1 MQWGG
6 RKQYL
11 TCKVSVNCSF
21 WFVFL
26 NVTLGHWLSFVTS
39 NFDSLS
45 LFFFTSHKTWWGQVK
60 SCRAAWLGLHFKIK
74 PNIIMEK
81 YYYPYK
87 DLVFI
92 NEKNNFFIHDF
103 QPWSYIHLNWRNLR
117 RKLWL
122 LIIYLDWIW
131 LNLHWSLYKLNLRL

>member
-45 LFFFTSHKTWWGQVK
+45 LFFLPHTKHDEVRLNPAEQHDLAYISK
-60 SCRAAWLGLHFKIK
+60 SNQILSW
-74 PNIIMEK
+74 EK
-81 YYYPYK
+81 YYYLYK